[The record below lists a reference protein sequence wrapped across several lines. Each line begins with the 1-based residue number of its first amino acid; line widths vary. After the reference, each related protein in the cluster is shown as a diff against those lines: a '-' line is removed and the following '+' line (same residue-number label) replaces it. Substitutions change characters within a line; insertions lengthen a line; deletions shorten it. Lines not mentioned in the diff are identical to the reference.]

1 MRTFYQAL
9 FLVALSLSFSCST
22 KESRPGSKEEP
33 GSTFPEGI
41 NIPVD
46 KGFSKYITAYTSGII
61 PVNSKIEIRFS
72 PDLASLMNKKRPSG
86 LIEFEPA
93 VSGKTEWTD
102 DQTLV
107 FTPGKL
113 LEYGKKYTGKLN
125 LYKLAD
131 IEDRLRI
138 FPFRVQTRKK
148 DFLVNIGILACPSQ
162 EGNHYDLHGE
172 IITSDYIDHSDVET
186 LLEGTLGK
194 KKFKPEWTHG
204 EKNIHQFIF
213 KKIERTS
220 KSQDL
225 KITWDGTDTGIR
237 QKGSVIV
244 RIPATDEFIVQDI
257 IYTPGE
263 SQKVEIVFSDPVN
276 IYQETEGLIWLSPA
290 SEITTHVNSNIVTVI
305 PSARLTGESELNIE
319 PSVKNIQGKTLSASF
334 SKKISFS
341 SIPPSIA
348 LSGNGI
354 IMPPSGDLIFPFKA
368 VNLKAVDIKIIKVFD
383 NNLPYFLQ
391 ENNMNTGYNI
401 KRFGRPVYSGKID
414 LVNNEE
420 NHTGAWN
427 SYRIDLS
434 EYISVEPGVLY
445 TVMLGM
451 RPSYSLYPCAGT
463 TGLSKYEELLS
474 RNDEYGKEYWDDPEI
489 FYESNEDAIYYN
501 SGFRWEDREDP
512 CKEAYYS
519 PDRRVSRNFI
529 ASNLGIIAKKGE
541 NDHLNVMVHNL
552 LTAAPVSEAEI
563 NVYDYQ
569 MQLIKSGK
577 TTQDGSADITCE
589 RKPFL
594 VIARKDNDRNYL
606 KTRDGSSLSLSSF
619 DVSGEK
625 PENGIK
631 AFIYGERDAWRPGDS
646 IYLSVFV
653 KDIHTSLPPDHPVQ
667 FELIN
672 PLEQKIDEQFRK
684 TGKENL
690 LVFRTSTPAD
700 APTGNYRAVVRI
712 GGAAFT
718 KKVRIETIKPNRLK
732 IDLTFPH
739 DILGGANRS
748 EKGALNVKWLNGTV
762 AKNMKAS
769 VEYILKHTGTE
780 FEKYKQYTF
789 DDPVN
794 QLYSQTIRIFDGKTD
809 EKGNAVINFSPGGDI
824 SAPGMLNAVFTAKVS
839 EPGGDVSIVQTSCR
853 YAPYTVFAGISLPEL
868 TGKNRMIFTDRDN
881 LLKIATVDENGNPVT
896 SDVEVSLYKLSYRWW
911 WESNQENLAYYITS
925 NIYKPVFRKTV
936 STSAG
941 EGSLSFRIDRKD
953 WGRYLVRAT
962 TPSGHS
968 TGKILLIDWPWEYG
982 MKNNAEGAT
991 LLTINSDKEKYHPGE
1006 EVKLSFPAPE
1016 NARAIVTLEKQ
1027 AGILDEIFVNTK
1039 GTNTV
1044 VTFKAT
1050 AEMTPNIYAWVTVIQ
1065 PHSQTVN
1072 DMPVRLYGVI
1082 PVMVEDQ
1089 GTRLSPFISMPG
1101 EIRSRQ
1107 AVEIKVGEA
1116 GRKRMTYT
1124 LAVVDEG
1131 LLDITGFRTPDPWNY
1146 FYAREALGV
1155 QTWDLYDFVLGAYG
1169 GTLER
1174 IFAIGGDETVVDR
1187 SANKAQRFKPVVTFL
1202 GPFTIQA
1209 GRTNTH
1215 TIVLPQYS
1223 GSVRTMVIAGNENAF
1238 GMAEKQ
1244 VLVKDP
1250 VMILPTAPRVL
1261 SPGEKVFLPVS
1272 VFIQKENINYI
1283 TIDAEGNDLVTFDEK
1298 QKKISVFEPGE
1309 KETEFSFTTGEQT
1322 GVARIN
1328 LTASGEGEKVSHS
1341 LEIEVRNPNPPETRN
1356 EIKIIGKND
1365 SWETTFTPLGIKGS
1379 GTAFLEISDLPS
1391 VNLEKRLDFLTGYPH
1406 GCTEQLIS
1414 GAFPQLYL
1422 KKLITNDPKLLET
1435 SSDNIQAAIVKLV
1448 SRQMGNGGIA
1458 LWPGSIQP
1466 DNWVTSYA
1474 GHFMAEA
1481 EKQGF
1486 SFPSGFRQKWI
1497 DYQKRTAQAW
1507 RYDNKFR
1514 QTSNDQAY
1522 RLFTLALAG
1531 QPERGLMNR
1540 LRETENTP
1548 LLSRWLLAASFATT
1562 GRPEAA
1568 EDLIDVRNTETEEE
1582 YSDYFYGSE
1591 LRDKAVIMY
1600 TLTILKKEEQ
1610 ILPLLKDICSYLAND
1625 TWYNTQTVAWGL
1637 FSYLKYTG
1645 NLPAGKVSTSRI
1657 TVSFNGEKSD
1667 FSLQTSRFLTR
1678 ELKVKEGENVLKVEN
1693 GSDVAIYANLIRKG
1707 IPAPGEMTRTE
1718 KGLSMK
1724 IDYVN
1729 MDLKPVNPSDLEQ
1742 GTGFMMVVRITNN
1755 TFGRVENI
1763 ALTQMVPAGWEIQN
1777 TRMYDANYGI
1787 KESSSDYRDFRD
1799 DRVYTYFGLNRG
1811 ETRTFVLILNAS
1823 YKGEFHQP
1831 PVWCEAMYRSDC
1843 YSRIPGNTVK
1853 VTGRKID

>member
-1 MRTFYQAL
+1 MKIFYKVLLLA
-9 FLVALSLSFSCST
+9 ALSLSFSCST
-22 KESRPGSKEEP
+22 KEPGSGSEEEP
-33 GSTFPEGI
+33 GKTLPEGI

-61 PVNSKIEIRFS
+61 SVNSQIEIRFS
-72 PDLASLMNKKRPSG
+72 PDIASLINKKRPSG
-86 LIEFEPA
+86 LFEFEPA
-93 VSGKTEWTD
+93 VSGKTEWKD

-107 FTPGKL
+107 FIPGKL
-113 LEYGKKYTGKLN
+113 LDYGKTYSGKLN

-131 IEDRLRI
+131 IEDRLKI
-138 FPFRVQTRKK
+138 FPFRIQTRKK
-148 DFLVNIGILACPSQ
+148 DFLVNIGALVCSSQ
-162 EGNHYDLHGE
+162 EGNQYDLHGE
-172 IITSDYIDHSDVET
+172 LITSDYMDPSDVET
-186 LLEGTLGK
+186 LLGATLGK
-194 KKFKPEWTHG
+194 KKLKPGWTHG
-204 EKNIHQFIF
+204 GQNVHQFIF
-213 KKIERTS
+213 RKIERTS
-220 KSQDL
+220 GSQDL
-225 KITWDGTDTGIR
+225 KIIWDGTGAGIK

-244 RIPATDEFIVQDI
+244 KIPAADEFIVQDI

-263 SQKVEIVFSDPVN
+263 SQKIEVVFSDPVS

-290 SEITTHVNSNIVTVI
+290 AEITTHIISNIVTVL
-305 PSARLTGESELNIE
+305 PSDRLTGESELNIE
-319 PSVKNIQGKTLSASF
+319 PSVKNIQGKALSSSF

-341 SIPPSIA
+341 SIPPAIA

-354 IMPPSGDLIFPFKA
+354 IIPPSGDLIFPFKA
-368 VNLKAVDIKIIKVFD
+368 VNLKAIDIKIIKVFD

-391 ENNMNTGYNI
+391 ENNVNTGYNI

-414 LVNNEE
+414 LVSGEGALA
-420 NHTGAWN
+420 GAWN

-445 TVMLGM
+445 TVILGM
-451 RPSYSLYPCAGT
+451 RPSYSLYPCAATAGM
-463 TGLSKYEELLS
+463 GKYEELLN
-474 RNDEYGKEYWDDPEI
+474 RFDEYGKDVWDDPEV
-489 FYESNEDAIYYN
+489 FYETNEDALYYS

-529 ASNLGIIAKKGE
+529 ASNLGLIAKKGE
-541 NDHLNVMVHNL
+541 NDHLYVMVHNIV
-552 LTAAPVSEAEI
+552 TAMPVNEADI
-563 NVYDYQ
+563 DVYDYQ
-569 MQLIKSGK
+569 MQVIISGK
-577 TTQDGSADITCE
+577 TGKDGLADLTCE

-606 KTRDGSSLSLSSF
+606 KTSDGSSLSLSSF

-631 AFIYGERDAWRPGDS
+631 AFIYGERDVWRPGDS

-653 KDIHTSLPPDHPVQ
+653 KDISTSLPPDHPVR
-667 FELIN
+667 FELFN
-672 PLEQKIDEQFRK
+672 PLEQKIDEQVIK

-690 LVFRTSTPAD
+690 LAFRTSTPAD
-700 APTGNYRAVVRI
+700 ATTGNYKAVISI

-732 IDLTFPH
+732 IELSFPH
-739 DILGGANRS
+739 DILGGVNSS
-748 EKGALNVKWLNGTV
+748 ERGALYVRWLNGTV
-762 AKNMKAS
+762 AKNMKAT

-780 FEKYKQYTF
+780 FEKYKQYNF

-794 QLYSQTIRIFDGKTD
+794 QFYSQTINIFDGKTD
-809 EKGNAVINFSPGGDI
+809 EKGNAVVNFSTAGNI
-824 SAPGMLNAVFTAKVS
+824 NAPGMLNAVFTTKVS
-839 EPGGDVSIVQTSCR
+839 EPGGDESIIQTSYV
-853 YAPYTVFAGISLPEL
+853 YAPYTVFAGINLPAL
-868 TGKNRMIFTDRDN
+868 KGKNRMLFTDRDN
-881 LLKIATVDENGNPVT
+881 LLNIATVDGNGNPVT
-896 SDVEVSLYKLSYRWW
+896 SEVEISIYKLSYRWW
-911 WESNQENLAYYITS
+911 WESNQENLAYYITG

-936 STSAG
+936 STNGG
-941 EGSLSFRIDRKD
+941 EGSVSFRIDKKD

-982 MKNNAEGAT
+982 MKSNAEGAT

-1027 AGILDEIFVNTK
+1027 SGILDEFFVSTK

-1044 VTFKAT
+1044 VSFKT
-1050 AEMTPNIYAWVTVIQ
+1050 TPEMTPNIYACVTVIQ

-1082 PVMVEDQ
+1082 PVMIEDP
-1089 GTRLSPFISMPG
+1089 GTRLSPVISMPD

-1107 AVEIKVGEA
+1107 PVEIKVGEA

-1131 LLDITGFRTPDPWNY
+1131 LLDITGFKTPDPWNY

-1155 QTWDLYDFVLGAYG
+1155 QTWDLYDFVLGAFG

-1174 IFAIGGDETVVDR
+1174 IFAIGGDEAVIDR
-1187 SANKAQRFKPVVTFL
+1187 SANKALRFKPVVRFL
-1202 GPFTIQA
+1202 GPFTLQA

-1215 TIVLPQYS
+1215 TIILPQYS

-1238 GMAEKQ
+1238 GMAEKP

-1250 VMILPTAPRVL
+1250 VMILPTAPRIL
-1261 SPGEKVFLPVS
+1261 SPGEKVSLPVS
-1272 VFIQKENINYI
+1272 VFIQKENINYL
-1283 TIDAEGNDLVTFDEK
+1283 TLDAEGNDLVTFDEK
-1298 QKKISVFEPGE
+1298 QKKISIFEPGE
-1309 KETEFSFTTGEQT
+1309 KETEFSFTVGERT

-1341 LEIEVRNPNPPETRN
+1341 LEINVRNPNPPETRN

-1365 SWETTFTPLGIKGS
+1365 RWETTFSPFGIKGS
-1379 GTAFLEISDLPS
+1379 GSAFLEISDLPS
-1391 VNLEKRLDFLTGYPH
+1391 VNLEKRLDYLVSYPH

-1414 GAFPQLYL
+1414 AAFPQLYL
-1422 KKLITNDPKLLET
+1422 KKLITSDPKLAET
-1435 SSDNIQAAIVKLV
+1435 SSSNIRAAISKLI

-1458 LWPGSIQP
+1458 LWPGSLQP

-1481 EKQGF
+1481 EKLGYSF
-1486 SFPSGFRQKWI
+1486 SSGFRQKWI

-1514 QTSNDQAY
+1514 QSANDQAY

-1548 LLSRWLLAASFATT
+1548 LLSRWFLAAGFATI

-1610 ILPLLKDICSYLAND
+1610 MLLLLKDICSYLGND
-1625 TWYNTQTVAWGL
+1625 TWYNTQAVAWGL
-1637 FSYLKYTG
+1637 FSYLKYTDIH
-1645 NLPAGKVSTSRI
+1645 PAVKGSASKI
-1657 TVSFNGEKSD
+1657 TVLFNGEKSD
-1667 FSLQTSRFLTR
+1667 VSLKTSRLWSK
-1678 ELKVKEGENVLKVEN
+1678 ELKIKEGENILKLEN
-1693 GSDVAIYANLIRKG
+1693 GSDNTVYANLIRKG
-1707 IPAPGEMTRTE
+1707 IPGQADMTRTE

-1724 IDYVN
+1724 TDYVN
-1729 MDLKPVNPSDLEQ
+1729 MDLKPVNPEILEQ
-1742 GTGFMMVVRITNN
+1742 GTGFMMIVRITNN
-1755 TFGRVENI
+1755 TFGRIDNI
-1763 ALTQMVPAGWEIQN
+1763 ALTQIVPSGWEIRN
-1777 TRMYDANYGI
+1777 TRMFEANYGI
-1787 KESSSDYRDFRD
+1787 KESTCDYRDFRD

-1811 ETRTFVLILNAS
+1811 ETRTFVIVLNAS
-1823 YKGEFHQP
+1823 YKGEFLQP
-1831 PVWCEAMYRSDC
+1831 PVWCEAMYRNDC
-1843 YSRIPGNTVK
+1843 YSRIPGNHVK